1 MQIDPRIK
9 SRPLYDPVVIRPKA
23 KKHLFIGA
31 GAELDALYASLP
43 QEQCIR
49 VAGGAD
55 GLTEA
60 LRAELDKVFETL
72 PLASAVYV
80 CGSEGFMWDIRNLSL
95 AAGLAD
101 EQVQMCEPTT
111 KERRLFCTHCYEIT
125 EGVTHSPQACSACGR
140 LLLVRDHYSKL
151 HGAYVGVQ
159 INAEDPA
166 DIPETEELV

>member
-23 KKHLFIGA
+23 RKHLFIGA
-31 GAELDALYASLP
+31 GAELDTLYQSLP

-49 VAGGAD
+49 ISAGQA
-55 GLTEA
+55 GLTEP
-60 LRAELDKVFETL
+60 LRTELEAVLAEL

-80 CGSEGFMWDIRNLSL
+80 CGSEGFMWDVRNLAL
-95 AAGLAD
+95 AAGFAD
-101 EQVQMCEPTT
+101 EQVQMCAPSN
-111 KERRLFCTHCYEIT
+111 KERRLFCTHCYQIT
-125 EGVTHSPQACSACGR
+125 EGVTHSPQTCSACGR

-166 DIPETEELV
+166 EIPETEELD